1 MTLKHSFET
10 AVKGLKNHQSRTAL
24 TILGIVIGIT
34 AIILVMSVG
43 QGAQELILQQIRGL
57 GAQTIIIEPGREPQ
71 GPSSFTELFTD
82 SLKQKD
88 VDMLQNP
95 ERVQGIKD
103 LTPIVVQISTAAYE
117 NNTTR
122 ATVLGASDL
131 LATILEVYPSQ
142 GTTFSEE
149 DVKQRANVAVLGS
162 EIKRKLFGPS
172 DAVGEKIKIK
182 GKTFRVLGVLPP
194 KGQVALYNV
203 DETITIPYTTAQ
215 QYLIGTNFFNSIIVQ
230 VQNEKEIDS
239 VKKNI
244 EMALRES
251 HNITD
256 PAKDDFHVMTQAD
269 VASRVSNVTGI
280 LTVLLLSVA
289 AISLIVGGIGIMNI
303 MLVSV
308 FERTREIGLRKS
320 IGATEKDILI
330 QFLLE
335 SIILTAIGGVVGI
348 ILGALLSFSASLVLS
363 RVIALG
369 WVFVFPVAGAL
380 LGIGV
385 ATMVGLVFGLYP
397 ARQASLKSPIEALRY
412 E

>member
-1 MTLKHSFET
+1 MILKHSFTT
-10 AVKGLKNHQSRTAL
+10 ALKGLKNHQSRSIL

-34 AIILVMSVG
+34 AIILVMSIG
-43 QGAQELILQQIRGL
+43 QGAQDLILQQIKGL
-57 GAQTIIIEPGREPQ
+57 GSQTIIIEPGREPE
-71 GPSSFTELFTD
+71 GPSSFTEIFTD

-88 VDMLQNP
+88 VDMLKNP
-95 ERVQGIKD
+95 ERIQGIKN
-103 LTPIVVQISTAAYE
+103 LTPIVVQIVNTAYE

-122 ATVLGASDL
+122 ATVLGASEL
-131 LATILEVYPSQ
+131 LAEILEIYPLQ
-142 GTTFSEE
+142 GTTFSED

-194 KGQVALYNV
+194 KGQVSLFNV

-230 VQNEKEIDS
+230 VENEKEIDS
-239 VKKNI
+239 IKNNI
-244 EMALRES
+244 EQALRES
-251 HNITD
+251 HNIQD
-256 PAKDDFHVMTQAD
+256 PSKDDFHAMTQAD

-289 AISLIVGGIGIMNI
+289 AISLVVGGIGIMNI

-320 IGATEKDILI
+320 IGATEKDILV

-335 SIILTAIGGVVGI
+335 SIILTVIGGIAGI
-348 ILGALLSFSASLVLS
+348 ILGALLSFATSLILTKVVS
-363 RVIALG
+363 SG
-369 WVFVFPVAGAL
+369 WVFVFPVSAAL

-385 ATMVGLVFGLYP
+385 ATMVGLIFGLYP

>member
-1 MTLKHSFET
+1 MILRYSFTT
-10 AVKGLKNHQSRTAL
+10 AVKGLKSHQSRSIL

-43 QGAQELILQQIRGL
+43 QGAQDLILQQIRGL
-57 GAQTIIIEPGREPQ
+57 GSQTIIIEPGRQPQ

-88 VDMLQNP
+88 VDMLKNP
-95 ERVQGIKD
+95 ERIQGIKD
-103 LTPIVVQISTAAYE
+103 LTPIVVQTSSAAYE
-117 NNTTR
+117 NNTAR
-122 ATVLGASDL
+122 ATILGASDL
-131 LATILEVYPSQ
+131 LAKILEIYPAQ

-149 DVKQRANVAVLGS
+149 DVKQRASVAVLGS

-182 GKTFRVLGVLPP
+182 GKTFRVVGVLPP
-194 KGQVALYNV
+194 KGQVSLFNV

-215 QYLIGTNFFNSIIVQ
+215 QYLTGTNFFNSIIVQ
-230 VQNEKEIDS
+230 VENEKEIDS

-244 EMALRES
+244 ELALRES
-251 HNITD
+251 HNIQD
-256 PAKDDFHVMTQAD
+256 PAKDDFHAMTQAD
-269 VASRVSNVTGI
+269 VAGRVSNVTGI

-289 AISLIVGGIGIMNI
+289 AISLVVGGIGIMNI

-320 IGATEKDILI
+320 IGATEKDILV

-335 SIILTAIGGVVGI
+335 SIILTVIGGVAGI
-348 ILGALLSFSASLVLS
+348 ILGALLSFAASFVLAKVVAS
-363 RVIALG
+363 G
-369 WVFVFPVAGAL
+369 WVFVFPVSAAL

-385 ATMVGLVFGLYP
+385 ATMVGLVFGIYP